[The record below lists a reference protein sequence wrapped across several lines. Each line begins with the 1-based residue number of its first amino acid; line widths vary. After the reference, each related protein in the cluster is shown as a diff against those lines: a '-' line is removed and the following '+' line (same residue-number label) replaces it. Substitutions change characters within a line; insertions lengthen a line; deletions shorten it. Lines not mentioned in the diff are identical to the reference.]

1 MDLLVLGLR
10 SSDVV
15 LGAHWL
21 KQLGPILMDYQNLT
35 MKFLHGEY
43 YIELKGD
50 TYFFYQSLL
59 SCRSAFSLVCMSD
72 PS

>member
-10 SSDVV
+10 NSDAV

-21 KQLGPILMDYQNLT
+21 KQLGPVLMDYQNLT

-50 TYFFYQSLL
+50 TSTAPTPISFQQLQK
-59 SCRSAFSLVCMSD
+59 LVQLD
-72 PS
+72 NAA